1 MLNANADQIE
11 ALDRANILALLPP
24 VNGKFVVDIGA
35 GIGRFTTV
43 FAQSEASKVVAT
55 DFVHSFVEKNR
66 ERNSEYAN
74 VEWRVG
80 DATGLQFDEGSVDLV
95 FTNWLLM
102 YMSDEETVQFVANA
116 LQWLRPD
123 GYLHLRESCSE
134 PSTKKS
140 VDNSSS
146 SSSSS
151 LHNKSQPNP
160 TRYRFSSAYI
170 QLLRNIRHIESE
182 SGKIWRFDVQW
193 ACSVGVY
200 IESEASKVVATDFVH
215 SFVEKNRER
224 NSEYANVEWRVGD
237 ATGLQFDEGSVDL
250 VFTNWLLMYMS
261 DEETVQFVAN
271 ALQWLRPDGYL
282 HLRESCSEPSTKKSV
297 DNNSSSSSSL
307 HNKSQ
312 PNPTRYRFSSAYIQ
326 LLRNI
331 RHIEDESGKIW
342 RFDVQWACS
351 VGVYIERQLN
361 WRQVHWLARK
371 VPATDNN
378 AISIPKSVETLAK
391 QFADQWPAEQRE
403 FDHRMD
409 VQKPG
414 GRKIFTEFG
423 VDAEALAQ
431 RVGRRIWAVETDPFA
446 YRNALTRANQCGDRR
461 VRLAWHFNLESALDF
476 WGNAGQSMPMF
487 EAVVGTEMLAQLQDE
502 RIVNKFARMLAG
514 GAQFASVELVK
525 PGKDQSDKFRANLKL
540 LRSRFIVNE
549 EIEVDQLENGYKIL
563 IVMAKLRSTKDFWDG
578 DENNQ
583 TRQLLMGG
591 F

>member
-1 MLNANADQIE
+1 MMLNANADQIE

-43 FAQSEASKVVAT
+43 FAQ
-55 DFVHSFVEKNR
+55 
-66 ERNSEYAN
+66 
-74 VEWRVG
+74 
-80 DATGLQFDEGSVDLV
+80 
-95 FTNWLLM
+95 
-102 YMSDEETVQFVANA
+102 
-116 LQWLRPD
+116 
-123 GYLHLRESCSE
+123 
-134 PSTKKS
+134 
-140 VDNSSS
+140 
-146 SSSSS
+146 
-151 LHNKSQPNP
+151 
-160 TRYRFSSAYI
+160 
-170 QLLRNIRHIESE
+170 
-182 SGKIWRFDVQW
+182 
-193 ACSVGVY
+193 
-200 IESEASKVVATDFVH
+200 SEASKVVATDFVH

-414 GRKIFTEFG
+414 WMQKAFDRCLDEMEFNGDGIMFGFSGRKIFTEFG

>member
-1 MLNANADQIE
+1 MPQGSDERQKYLSFWDQFSGRADNSAMMLNANADQIE
-11 ALDRANILALLPP
+11 ALDRANILALLPS

-43 FAQSEASKVVAT
+43 FAQSEASRVVAT

-102 YMSDEETVQFVANA
+102 YMSDEEVVQFVANA

-146 SSSSS
+146 SSSS

-160 TRYRFSSAYI
+160 TRYR
-170 QLLRNIRHIESE
+170 L
-182 SGKIWRFDVQW
+182 
-193 ACSVGVY
+193 
-200 IESEASKVVATDFVH
+200 
-215 SFVEKNRER
+215 
-224 NSEYANVEWRVGD
+224 
-237 ATGLQFDEGSVDL
+237 
-250 VFTNWLLMYMS
+250 
-261 DEETVQFVAN
+261 
-271 ALQWLRPDGYL
+271 
-282 HLRESCSEPSTKKSV
+282 
-297 DNNSSSSSSL
+297 
-307 HNKSQ
+307 
-312 PNPTRYRFSSAYIQ
+312 SSAYIQ

-378 AISIPKSVETLAK
+378 TISIPKSVETLAK
-391 QFADQWPAEQRE
+391 QFADKWPAEQKE

-414 GRKIFTEFG
+414 WMQKALDRCLDEMELNGDGIMFGFSGRKIFTEFG
-423 VDAEALAQ
+423 VDAEALTQ

-446 YRNALTRANQCGDRR
+446 YRHALTRANQCGDRR
-461 VRLAWHFNLESALDF
+461 VRLAWHFDLESALDF

-502 RIVNKFARMLAG
+502 RIVNKFARMLGG
-514 GAQFASVELVK
+514 GAQIASVELVK
-525 PGKDQSDKFRANLKL
+525 PGKDQNDKFRANLKL

-549 EIEVDQLENGYKIL
+549 EIEVDQLDNGYKIL
-563 IVMAKLRSTKDFWDG
+563 IVMAKLQQKEKRLPRFPAQQKDAINTLLGGCPVQFCDILKRI
-578 DENNQ
+578 DAMEYRHAPDYDDIENM
-583 TRQLLMGG
+583 MGNIPRG
-591 F
+591 PELPYDFHL